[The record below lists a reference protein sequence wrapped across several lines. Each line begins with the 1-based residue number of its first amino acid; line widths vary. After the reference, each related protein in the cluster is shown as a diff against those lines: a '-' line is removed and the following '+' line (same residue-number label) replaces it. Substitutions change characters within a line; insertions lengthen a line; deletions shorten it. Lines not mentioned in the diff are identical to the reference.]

1 MIDTTSENG
10 LTTVTLDRPAR
21 RNALT
26 TDGLTGLERA
36 IAEAADP
43 VVYLTGAGTAFCAG
57 ADFDTIASLDGK
69 DEARTFAA
77 LGQSV
82 AETIE
87 RSDTIVVAGIDGPA
101 RGGGV
106 ELALAADLRIAT
118 PEASFAATGI
128 DIGLF
133 GAWGGTVR
141 LPEVVGVSHGLDIAL
156 SGRTVSAT
164 EAADIGLVSRIVEKP
179 RAVAKTISQKPARS
193 LRVIKQRVRDRGATS
208 DRLEREQDAFASL
221 IEAGPEL
228 PS

>member
-10 LTTVTLDRPAR
+10 LTTVTLDRATR
-21 RNALT
+21 RSALT
-26 TDGLTGLERA
+26 PDGLTALERA
-36 IAEAADP
+36 ITEAADP

-57 ADFDTIASLDGK
+57 ADFDAIASLDGSE
-69 DEARTFAA
+69 EARAFAA

-82 AETIE
+82 TETIE
-87 RSDTIVVAGIDGPA
+87 SSDTIVVAGIDGPA

-118 PEASFAATGI
+118 SKASFAATGV

-156 SGRTVSAT
+156 SGRTVSAV
-164 EAADIGLVSRIVEKP
+164 EAADIGLVSRIVEEPK
-179 RAVAKTISQKPARS
+179 AVAKTISHKPARS
-193 LRVIKQRVRDRGATS
+193 LRVIKQRLRDRGPAT
-208 DRLEREQDAFASL
+208 DRLDCEQDAASL